1 MHEVA
6 RSYGGEENW
15 AQGRKRTC
23 HTFKTWVRWR
33 RSGGGR
39 AARTRERL
47 RLTMARVLP
56 AVGGAAHA
64 RGGEEQRWGQE
75 SGERTPTHMSHFQ
88 NYGVHDLSLN
98 LVFKIY
104 HELPYF
110 ITIIPLI

>member
-1 MHEVA
+1 MDCSYRALEV
-6 RSYGGEENW
+6 RGVGLSHSQDLG
-15 AQGRKRTC
+15 
-23 HTFKTWVRWR
+23 RWR

-64 RGGEEQRWGQE
+64 RGGEELRWGRE
-75 SGERTPTHMSHFQ
+75 SGERTPTHMSQFQ